1 MNILTALANNKINEK
16 LKTVEDINILN
27 KDIQYK
33 EGILEY
39 LEKNKNIDIIIFL
52 EELPG
57 QIKTKKLIEIINN
70 INNKIKIIIIT
81 NKNKEIKNNKINK
94 KIRYFYLE
102 KINYENIIK
111 AIKIKNNKN
120 ILRLIGNR
128 GVGKTILCIIIS
140 EIIINIKK
148 QKVLLIDKDKNFI
161 LTKMYS
167 INLNNNENL
176 IKIKNNL
183 YILKDE
189 KELYKI
195 KEQFDYI
202 IIDSNEINI
211 NSNNNQFIIKDIFIL
226 EANLLELKKINNSK
240 LNNIKGIIL
249 NKNNPNNI
257 SEKIIEKIFNKKIIG
272 KINYNKKINLFINN
286 NFNLFY
292 FSKNEINNI
301 IRIIEN
307 I

>member
-16 LKTVEDINILN
+16 LKAVEDINILN

-57 QIKTKKLIEIINN
+57 QIKTKKLIEIINS

-111 AIKIKNNKN
+111 MIKIKNNKN

-167 INLNNNENL
+167 RNSNNNENL

-183 YILKDE
+183 YILKNE
-189 KELYKI
+189 KELYRI

-202 IIDSNEINI
+202 IIDSNEINV
-211 NSNNNQFIIKDIFIL
+211 NTNNNQFIIKDILIL
-226 EANLLELKKINNSK
+226 EANLLELKKINNLK

-249 NKNNPNNI
+249 NKNNKNNI

>member
-1 MNILTALANNKINEK
+1 M
-16 LKTVEDINILN
+16 
-27 KDIQYK
+27 
-33 EGILEY
+33 
-39 LEKNKNIDIIIFL
+39 
-52 EELPG
+52 
-57 QIKTKKLIEIINN
+57 
-70 INNKIKIIIIT
+70 
-81 NKNKEIKNNKINK
+81 
-94 KIRYFYLE
+94 
-102 KINYENIIK
+102 
-111 AIKIKNNKN
+111 IKIKNNKN

-167 INLNNNENL
+167 RNSNNNENL

-189 KELYKI
+189 KELYRI

-202 IIDSNEINI
+202 IIDSNEINV
-211 NSNNNQFIIKDIFIL
+211 NTNNNQFIIKDIFIL
-226 EANLLELKKINNSK
+226 EANLLELKKINNLQ

-249 NKNNPNNI
+249 NKNNKNNI
-257 SEKIIEKIFNKKIIG
+257 SEKIIEKTFNKKIIG

-292 FSKNEINNI
+292 FSKNEIDNI

>member
-16 LKTVEDINILN
+16 LKAVEDINILN

-57 QIKTKKLIEIINN
+57 QIKTKKLIEIINS

-111 AIKIKNNKN
+111 MIKIKNNKN

-167 INLNNNENL
+167 RNSNNNENL

-189 KELYKI
+189 KELYRI

-202 IIDSNEINI
+202 IIDSNEINV
-211 NSNNNQFIIKDIFIL
+211 NTNNNQFIIKDIFIL
-226 EANLLELKKINNSK
+226 EANLLELKKINNLQ

-249 NKNNPNNI
+249 NKNNKNNI
-257 SEKIIEKIFNKKIIG
+257 SEKIIEKTFNKKIIG

-292 FSKNEINNI
+292 FSKNEIDNI

>member
-16 LKTVEDINILN
+16 LKAVEDINILN

-57 QIKTKKLIEIINN
+57 QIKTKKLIEIINS

-111 AIKIKNNKN
+111 MIKIKNNKN

-167 INLNNNENL
+167 RNSNNNENL

-183 YILKDE
+183 YILKNE
-189 KELYKI
+189 KELYRI

-202 IIDSNEINI
+202 IIDSNEINV
-211 NSNNNQFIIKDIFIL
+211 NTNNNQFIIKDIFIL
-226 EANLLELKKINNSK
+226 EANLLELKKINNLK

-249 NKNNPNNI
+249 NKNNKNNI

>member
-16 LKTVEDINILN
+16 LKAVEDINILN

-57 QIKTKKLIEIINN
+57 QIKTKKLIEIINS

-94 KIRYFYLE
+94 KIKYFYLE

-111 AIKIKNNKN
+111 MIKIKNNKN

-167 INLNNNENL
+167 RNSNNNENL

-183 YILKDE
+183 YILKNE
-189 KELYKI
+189 KELYRI

-202 IIDSNEINI
+202 IIDSNEINV
-211 NSNNNQFIIKDIFIL
+211 NTNNNQFIIKDIFIL
-226 EANLLELKKINNSK
+226 EANLLELKKINNLK

-249 NKNNPNNI
+249 NKNNKNNI

>member
-111 AIKIKNNKN
+111 VIKIKNNKN

>member
-16 LKTVEDINILN
+16 LKAVEDINILN

-57 QIKTKKLIEIINN
+57 QIKTKKLIEIINS

-111 AIKIKNNKN
+111 MIKIKNNKK

-167 INLNNNENL
+167 RNSNNNENL

-189 KELYKI
+189 KELYRI

-202 IIDSNEINI
+202 IIDSNEINV
-211 NSNNNQFIIKDIFIL
+211 NTNNNQFIIKDILIL
-226 EANLLELKKINNSK
+226 EANLLELKKINNLK
-240 LNNIKGIIL
+240 LNNIKEIIL
-249 NKNNPNNI
+249 NKNNKNNI

>member
-16 LKTVEDINILN
+16 LKALEDINILN

-57 QIKTKKLIEIINN
+57 QIKTKKLIEIINS

-111 AIKIKNNKN
+111 MIKIKNNKN

-167 INLNNNENL
+167 RNSNNNENL

-189 KELYKI
+189 KELYRI

-202 IIDSNEINI
+202 IIDSNEINV
-211 NSNNNQFIIKDIFIL
+211 NTNNNQFIIKDIFIL
-226 EANLLELKKINNSK
+226 EANLLELKKINNLQ

-249 NKNNPNNI
+249 NKNNKNNI
-257 SEKIIEKIFNKKIIG
+257 SEKIIEKTFNKKIIG

-292 FSKNEINNI
+292 FSKNEIDNI

>member
-16 LKTVEDINILN
+16 LKAVEDINILN

-57 QIKTKKLIEIINN
+57 QIKTKKLIEIINS

-111 AIKIKNNKN
+111 MIKIKNNKK

-167 INLNNNENL
+167 RNSNNNENL

-189 KELYKI
+189 KELYRI
-195 KEQFDYI
+195 KKQFDYI
-202 IIDSNEINI
+202 IIDSNEINV
-211 NSNNNQFIIKDIFIL
+211 NTNNNQFIIKDILIL
-226 EANLLELKKINNSK
+226 EANLLELKKINNLK

-249 NKNNPNNI
+249 NKNNKNNI

>member
-16 LKTVEDINILN
+16 LKALEDINILN

-57 QIKTKKLIEIINN
+57 QIKTKKLIEIINS

-111 AIKIKNNKN
+111 MIKIKNNKN

-167 INLNNNENL
+167 RNSNNNENL

-189 KELYKI
+189 KELYRI

-202 IIDSNEINI
+202 IIDSNEINV
-211 NSNNNQFIIKDIFIL
+211 NTNNNQFIIKDIFIL
-226 EANLLELKKINNSK
+226 EANLLELKKINNLQ

-249 NKNNPNNI
+249 NKNNKNNI
-257 SEKIIEKIFNKKIIG
+257 SEKIIEKTFNKKIIG

-286 NFNLFY
+286 NRKY
-292 FSKNEINNI
+292 
-301 IRIIEN
+301 IRN
-307 I
+307 SR

>member
-1 MNILTALANNKINEK
+1 MNILTALADNKINEK
-16 LKTVEDINILN
+16 LKIRKDINILN

-57 QIKTKKLIEIINN
+57 QIKTKKLIEIINK

-94 KIRYFYLE
+94 KIKYFYLE
-102 KINYENIIK
+102 KINYENIINI
-111 AIKIKNNKN
+111 IKIKNNKN

-128 GVGKTILCIIIS
+128 GVGKTILCIIIT

-148 QKVLLIDKDKNFI
+148 QKVLLIDKDKNFL
-161 LTKMYS
+161 LTKMYLK
-167 INLNNNENL
+167 NLNNNENL
-176 IKIKNNL
+176 IRIKENL
-183 YILKDE
+183 YILKNE
-189 KELYKI
+189 KELHKI
-195 KEQFDYI
+195 KEEFDYI
-202 IIDSNEINI
+202 IIDSNEIN
-211 NSNNNQFIIKDIFIL
+211 NNQNNIKDIFVI
-226 EANLLELKKINNSK
+226 EANLIELKKLNNFK
-240 LNNIKGIIL
+240 LNNTIGIIL
-249 NKNNPNNI
+249 NKNNKNNI
-257 SEKIIEKIFNKKIIG
+257 SEKIIKKIFNKKIIG

-286 NFNLFY
+286 NFNLCY
-292 FSKNEINNI
+292 FSKNEINNFI
-301 IRIIEN
+301 KIIEK

>member
-16 LKTVEDINILN
+16 LKAVEDINILN

-111 AIKIKNNKN
+111 MIKIKNNKK

-167 INLNNNENL
+167 RNSNNNENL

-189 KELYKI
+189 KELYRI

-202 IIDSNEINI
+202 IIDSNEINV
-211 NSNNNQFIIKDIFIL
+211 NTNNNQFIIKDILIL
-226 EANLLELKKINNSK
+226 EANLLELKKINNLK
-240 LNNIKGIIL
+240 LNNIKEIIL
-249 NKNNPNNI
+249 NKNNKNNI

>member
-16 LKTVEDINILN
+16 LKAVEDLNILN

-57 QIKTKKLIEIINN
+57 QIKTKKLIEIINS

-111 AIKIKNNKN
+111 MIKIKNNKN

-167 INLNNNENL
+167 RNSNNNENL

-189 KELYKI
+189 KELYRI

-202 IIDSNEINI
+202 IIDSNEINV
-211 NSNNNQFIIKDIFIL
+211 NTNNNQFIIKDIFIL
-226 EANLLELKKINNSK
+226 EANLLELKKINNLQ

-249 NKNNPNNI
+249 NKNNKNNI
-257 SEKIIEKIFNKKIIG
+257 SEKIIEKTFNKKIIG

-292 FSKNEINNI
+292 FSKNEIDNI

>member
-16 LKTVEDINILN
+16 LKAVEDINILN

-57 QIKTKKLIEIINN
+57 QIKTKKLIEIINS

-94 KIRYFYLE
+94 KIRYLYLE

-111 AIKIKNNKN
+111 MIKIKNNKN

-167 INLNNNENL
+167 RNSNNNENL

-189 KELYKI
+189 KELYRI

-202 IIDSNEINI
+202 IIDSNEINV
-211 NSNNNQFIIKDIFIL
+211 NTNNNQFIIKDIFIL
-226 EANLLELKKINNSK
+226 EANLLELKKINNLQ

-249 NKNNPNNI
+249 NKNNKNNI
-257 SEKIIEKIFNKKIIG
+257 SEKIIEKTFNKKIIG

-292 FSKNEINNI
+292 FSKNEIDNI

>member
-16 LKTVEDINILN
+16 LKAVEDINILN

-57 QIKTKKLIEIINN
+57 QIKTKKLIEIINS

-111 AIKIKNNKN
+111 MIKIKNNKN

-167 INLNNNENL
+167 RNSNNNENL

-189 KELYKI
+189 KELYRI

-202 IIDSNEINI
+202 IIDSNEINV
-211 NSNNNQFIIKDIFIL
+211 NTNNNQFAIKDIFIL
-226 EANLLELKKINNSK
+226 EANLLELKKINNLQ

-249 NKNNPNNI
+249 NKNNKNNI
-257 SEKIIEKIFNKKIIG
+257 SEKIIEKTFNKKIIG

-292 FSKNEINNI
+292 FSKNEIDNI

>member
-16 LKTVEDINILN
+16 LKAVEDINILN

-57 QIKTKKLIEIINN
+57 QIKTKKLIEIINS

-81 NKNKEIKNNKINK
+81 NKNKEIKNNKTNK

-111 AIKIKNNKN
+111 MIKIKNNKN

-167 INLNNNENL
+167 RNSNNNENL

-189 KELYKI
+189 KELYRI

-202 IIDSNEINI
+202 IIDSNEINV
-211 NSNNNQFIIKDIFIL
+211 NTNNNQFIIKDILIL
-226 EANLLELKKINNSK
+226 EANLLELKKINNLK

-249 NKNNPNNI
+249 NKNNKNNI

>member
-16 LKTVEDINILN
+16 LKAVEDINILN

-57 QIKTKKLIEIINN
+57 QIKTKKLIEIINS

-111 AIKIKNNKN
+111 MIKIKNNKN

-167 INLNNNENL
+167 RNSNNNENL

-189 KELYKI
+189 KELYRI

-202 IIDSNEINI
+202 IIDSDEINV
-211 NSNNNQFIIKDIFIL
+211 NTNNNQFIIKDIFIL
-226 EANLLELKKINNSK
+226 EANLLELKKINNLQ

-249 NKNNPNNI
+249 NKNNKNNI
-257 SEKIIEKIFNKKIIG
+257 SEKIIEKTFNKKIIG

-292 FSKNEINNI
+292 FSKNEIGNI
-301 IRIIEN
+301 IRIIE
-307 I
+307 II

>member
-1 MNILTALANNKINEK
+1 MNILTALADNKINEK
-16 LKTVEDINILN
+16 LKIRKDINILN

-57 QIKTKKLIEIINN
+57 QIKTKKLIEIINK

-94 KIRYFYLE
+94 KIKYFYLE
-102 KINYENIIK
+102 KINYENIINI
-111 AIKIKNNKN
+111 IKIKNNKN

-128 GVGKTILCIIIS
+128 GVGKTILCIIIT

-148 QKVLLIDKDKNFI
+148 QKVLLIDKDQNFL
-161 LTKMYS
+161 LTKMYLK
-167 INLNNNENL
+167 NLNNNENL
-176 IKIKNNL
+176 IRIKENL
-183 YILKDE
+183 YILKNE
-189 KELYKI
+189 KELHKI
-195 KEQFDYI
+195 KEEFDYI
-202 IIDSNEINI
+202 IIDSNEIN
-211 NSNNNQFIIKDIFIL
+211 NNQNNIKDIFVI
-226 EANLLELKKINNSK
+226 EANLIELKKINNFK
-240 LNNIKGIIL
+240 LNNTIGIIL
-249 NKNNPNNI
+249 NKNNKNNI
-257 SEKIIEKIFNKKIIG
+257 SEKIIKKIFNKKIIG

-286 NFNLFY
+286 NFNLCY
-292 FSKNEINNI
+292 FSKNEINNFI
-301 IRIIEN
+301 KIIEK

>member
-16 LKTVEDINILN
+16 LKAVEDIKILN

-57 QIKTKKLIEIINN
+57 QIKTKKLIEIINS

-111 AIKIKNNKN
+111 MIKIKNNKN

-167 INLNNNENL
+167 RNSNNNENL

-189 KELYKI
+189 KELYRI

-202 IIDSNEINI
+202 IIDSNEINV
-211 NSNNNQFIIKDIFIL
+211 NTNNNQVAIKDIFIL
-226 EANLLELKKINNSK
+226 EANLLELKKINNLQ

-249 NKNNPNNI
+249 NKNNKNNI
-257 SEKIIEKIFNKKIIG
+257 SEKIIEKTFNKKIIG

-292 FSKNEINNI
+292 FSKNEIDNI

>member
-57 QIKTKKLIEIINN
+57 QIKTRKLIEIINN

-111 AIKIKNNKN
+111 VIKIKNNKN

-286 NFNLFY
+286 NFNLLY

>member
-16 LKTVEDINILN
+16 LKAVEDINILN

-57 QIKTKKLIEIINN
+57 QIKTKKLIEIINS

-111 AIKIKNNKN
+111 MIKIKNNKN

-167 INLNNNENL
+167 RNSNNNENL

-183 YILKDE
+183 YILKNE
-189 KELYKI
+189 KELYRI

-202 IIDSNEINI
+202 IIDSKEINV
-211 NSNNNQFIIKDIFIL
+211 NTNNNQFIIKDIFIL
-226 EANLLELKKINNSK
+226 EANLLELKKINNLK

-249 NKNNPNNI
+249 NKNNKNNI

>member
-1 MNILTALANNKINEK
+1 MKIITAIENKKINEK
-16 LKTVEDINILN
+16 LKNINNINILN

-57 QIKTKKLIEIINN
+57 QIKTKKLIEIINS

-111 AIKIKNNKN
+111 MIKIKNNKN

-167 INLNNNENL
+167 RNSNNNENL

-189 KELYKI
+189 KELYRI

-202 IIDSNEINI
+202 IIDSNEINV
-211 NSNNNQFIIKDIFIL
+211 NTNNNQFIIKDIFIL
-226 EANLLELKKINNSK
+226 EANLLELKKINNLQ

-249 NKNNPNNI
+249 NKNNKNNI
-257 SEKIIEKIFNKKIIG
+257 SEKIIEKTFNKKIIG

-292 FSKNEINNI
+292 FSKNEIDNI

>member
-57 QIKTKKLIEIINN
+57 QIKTRKLIEIINN

-111 AIKIKNNKN
+111 VIKIKNNKN

>member
-16 LKTVEDINILN
+16 LKAVEDINILN

-57 QIKTKKLIEIINN
+57 QIKTKKLIEIINS

-111 AIKIKNNKN
+111 MIKIKNNKN

-167 INLNNNENL
+167 RNSNNNENL

-189 KELYKI
+189 KELYRI

-202 IIDSNEINI
+202 IIDSNEINV
-211 NSNNNQFIIKDIFIL
+211 NTNNNQFIIKDIFIL
-226 EANLLELKKINNSK
+226 EANLLELKKINNLK

-249 NKNNPNNI
+249 NKNNKNNI

>member
-16 LKTVEDINILN
+16 LKAVEDINILN

-57 QIKTKKLIEIINN
+57 QIKTKKLIEIINS

-111 AIKIKNNKN
+111 MIKIKNNKN

-167 INLNNNENL
+167 RNSNNNENL

-189 KELYKI
+189 KELYRI

-202 IIDSNEINI
+202 IIDSNEINV
-211 NSNNNQFIIKDIFIL
+211 NTNNNQFIIKDIFIL
-226 EANLLELKKINNSK
+226 EANLLELKKINNLK

-249 NKNNPNNI
+249 NKNNKNNI

-292 FSKNEINNI
+292 FSKNEIDNI
-301 IRIIEN
+301 IKIIEN

>member
-16 LKTVEDINILN
+16 LKAVEDINILN

-57 QIKTKKLIEIINN
+57 QIKTKKLIEIINS

-111 AIKIKNNKN
+111 MIKIKNNKK

-167 INLNNNENL
+167 RNSNNNENL

-189 KELYKI
+189 KELYRI

-202 IIDSNEINI
+202 IIDSNEINV
-211 NSNNNQFIIKDIFIL
+211 NTNNNQFIIKDILIL
-226 EANLLELKKINNSK
+226 EANLLELKKINNLK

-249 NKNNPNNI
+249 NKNNKNNI

>member
-16 LKTVEDINILN
+16 LKAVEDINILN

-57 QIKTKKLIEIINN
+57 QIKTKKLIEIINS

-81 NKNKEIKNNKINK
+81 KNKEIKNNKINK

-111 AIKIKNNKN
+111 MIKIKNNKN

-167 INLNNNENL
+167 RNSNNNENL

-189 KELYKI
+189 KELYRI

-202 IIDSNEINI
+202 IIDSNEINV
-211 NSNNNQFIIKDIFIL
+211 NTNNNQFIIKDIFIL
-226 EANLLELKKINNSK
+226 EANLLELKKINNLQ

-249 NKNNPNNI
+249 NKNNKNNI

-292 FSKNEINNI
+292 FSKNEIDNI

>member
-16 LKTVEDINILN
+16 LKAVEDINILN

-57 QIKTKKLIEIINN
+57 QIKTKKLIEIINS

-81 NKNKEIKNNKINK
+81 NKYKEIKNNKINK

-111 AIKIKNNKN
+111 MIKIKNNKN

-167 INLNNNENL
+167 RNSNNNENL

-189 KELYKI
+189 KELYRI

-202 IIDSNEINI
+202 IIDSNEINV
-211 NSNNNQFIIKDIFIL
+211 NTNNNQFIIKDIFIL
-226 EANLLELKKINNSK
+226 EANLLELKKINNLQ

-249 NKNNPNNI
+249 NKNNKNNI

-292 FSKNEINNI
+292 FLKNEIDNI

>member
-16 LKTVEDINILN
+16 LKAVEDINILN

-57 QIKTKKLIEIINN
+57 QIKTKKLIEIINS

-81 NKNKEIKNNKINK
+81 NKNKEIKINKINK

-111 AIKIKNNKN
+111 MIKIKNNKN

-167 INLNNNENL
+167 RNSNNNENL

-183 YILKDE
+183 YILKNE
-189 KELYKI
+189 KELYRI

-202 IIDSNEINI
+202 IIDSNEINV
-211 NSNNNQFIIKDIFIL
+211 NTNNNQFIIKDIFIL
-226 EANLLELKKINNSK
+226 EANLLELKKINNLK

-249 NKNNPNNI
+249 NKNNKNNI

>member
-81 NKNKEIKNNKINK
+81 NKNKEIKNNK

-111 AIKIKNNKN
+111 LIKIKNNKN

-148 QKVLLIDKDKNFI
+148 QKVLLIDRDKNFI

-167 INLNNNENL
+167 INSNNNESL

-189 KELYKI
+189 KELYRI

-202 IIDSNEINI
+202 IIDSNEINV
-211 NSNNNQFIIKDIFIL
+211 NPNNNQLIIKDIFIL
-226 EANLLELKKINNSK
+226 EANLLELKKINNLK

-249 NKNNPNNI
+249 NKNNKNNI

-272 KINYNKKINLFINN
+272 RINYNKKINLFINN

-301 IRIIEN
+301 IKIIEK

>member
-16 LKTVEDINILN
+16 LKAVEDINILN

-57 QIKTKKLIEIINN
+57 QIKTKKLIEIINS

-111 AIKIKNNKN
+111 MIKIKNNKN

-167 INLNNNENL
+167 RNLNNNENL

-189 KELYKI
+189 KELYRI

-202 IIDSNEINI
+202 IIDSNEINV
-211 NSNNNQFIIKDIFIL
+211 NNNNNQFIIKDIFIL
-226 EANLLELKKINNSK
+226 EANLLELKKINNLK
-240 LNNIKGIIL
+240 LNNIKEIIL
-249 NKNNPNNI
+249 NKNNKNNI

-292 FSKNEINNI
+292 FSKNEIDNI

>member
-16 LKTVEDINILN
+16 LKAVEDINILN

-57 QIKTKKLIEIINN
+57 QIKTKKLIEIINS

-111 AIKIKNNKN
+111 MIKIKNNKN

-140 EIIINIKK
+140 ETIINIKK

-167 INLNNNENL
+167 RNSDNNESL

-189 KELYKI
+189 KELYRI

-202 IIDSNEINI
+202 IIDSNEINV
-211 NSNNNQFIIKDIFIL
+211 NTNNNQFIIKDILIL
-226 EANLLELKKINNSK
+226 EANLLELKKINNLK

-249 NKNNPNNI
+249 NKNNKNNI

>member
-16 LKTVEDINILN
+16 LKAVEDINILN

-57 QIKTKKLIEIINN
+57 QIKTKKLIEIINS

-111 AIKIKNNKN
+111 MIKIKNNKN

-140 EIIINIKK
+140 ETIINIKK

-167 INLNNNENL
+167 RNSDNNENL

-189 KELYKI
+189 KELYRI

-202 IIDSNEINI
+202 IIDSNEINV
-211 NSNNNQFIIKDIFIL
+211 NTNNNQFIIKDILIL
-226 EANLLELKKINNSK
+226 EANLLELKKINNLK

-249 NKNNPNNI
+249 NKNNKNNI

>member
-16 LKTVEDINILN
+16 LKAVEDINILN

-57 QIKTKKLIEIINN
+57 QIKTKKLIEIINS

-111 AIKIKNNKN
+111 MIKIKNNKN

-167 INLNNNENL
+167 RNSNNNENL

-189 KELYKI
+189 KELYRI

-202 IIDSNEINI
+202 IIDSNEINV
-211 NSNNNQFIIKDIFIL
+211 NTNNNQFIIKDIFIL
-226 EANLLELKKINNSK
+226 EANLLELKKINNLK
-240 LNNIKGIIL
+240 LNTIKGIIL
-249 NKNNPNNI
+249 NKNNKNNI

-292 FSKNEINNI
+292 FSKNEIDNI

>member
-1 MNILTALANNKINEK
+1 MN
-16 LKTVEDINILN
+16 
-27 KDIQYK
+27 
-33 EGILEY
+33 
-39 LEKNKNIDIIIFL
+39 
-52 EELPG
+52 
-57 QIKTKKLIEIINN
+57 
-70 INNKIKIIIIT
+70 
-81 NKNKEIKNNKINK
+81 
-94 KIRYFYLE
+94 
-102 KINYENIIK
+102 
-111 AIKIKNNKN
+111 
-120 ILRLIGNR
+120 
-128 GVGKTILCIIIS
+128 
-140 EIIINIKK
+140 INIKK

-167 INLNNNENL
+167 RNSNNNENL

-189 KELYKI
+189 KELYRI

-202 IIDSNEINI
+202 IIDSNEINV
-211 NSNNNQFIIKDIFIL
+211 NTNNNQFIIKDIFIL
-226 EANLLELKKINNSK
+226 EANLLELKKINNLQ

-249 NKNNPNNI
+249 NKNNKNNI
-257 SEKIIEKIFNKKIIG
+257 SEKIIEKTFNKKIIG

-292 FSKNEINNI
+292 FSKNEIDNI

>member
-1 MNILTALANNKINEK
+1 M
-16 LKTVEDINILN
+16 
-27 KDIQYK
+27 
-33 EGILEY
+33 
-39 LEKNKNIDIIIFL
+39 
-52 EELPG
+52 
-57 QIKTKKLIEIINN
+57 
-70 INNKIKIIIIT
+70 
-81 NKNKEIKNNKINK
+81 
-94 KIRYFYLE
+94 
-102 KINYENIIK
+102 
-111 AIKIKNNKN
+111 IKIKNNKN

-128 GVGKTILCIIIS
+128 GVWKTILCIIIS

-167 INLNNNENL
+167 RNSNNNENL

-189 KELYKI
+189 KELYRI

-202 IIDSNEINI
+202 IIDSNEINV
-211 NSNNNQFIIKDIFIL
+211 NTNNNQFIIKDIFIL
-226 EANLLELKKINNSK
+226 EANLLELKKINNLQLK
-240 LNNIKGIIL
+240 NIKGIIL
-249 NKNNPNNI
+249 NKNNKNNI
-257 SEKIIEKIFNKKIIG
+257 SEKIIEKTFNKKIIG

-292 FSKNEINNI
+292 FSKNEIDNI

>member
-16 LKTVEDINILN
+16 LKAVEDINILN

-57 QIKTKKLIEIINN
+57 QIKTKKLIEIINS

-111 AIKIKNNKN
+111 MIKIKNNKN

-167 INLNNNENL
+167 RNSNNNENL

-189 KELYKI
+189 KELYRI

-202 IIDSNEINI
+202 IIDSNEINV
-211 NSNNNQFIIKDIFIL
+211 NTNNNQFIIKDIFIL
-226 EANLLELKKINNSK
+226 EANLLELKKINNLK

-249 NKNNPNNI
+249 NKNNKNNI

-292 FSKNEINNI
+292 FSKNEIDNI